1 MYPHWHKFLP
11 DTFSVFLSNHG
22 GDALTPFL
30 RSDNQPLSLFT
41 ILLYDPMVTVRAAV
55 CSTLIAMLDGSKQYL
70 SLALER

>member
-1 MYPHWHKFLP
+1 MAQ
-11 DTFSVFLSNHG
+11 VFTRYIFRLLSNHG